1 MKKLRLFSEFMT
13 SQIGKQV
20 IKIHILPNISRSKD
34 NQTMNLTWEMFF
46 WINHLA
52 THQVICIR
60 YFLYILIMLNLTFLK
75 CFLKTFQTFLKSF
88 KTLCSWLRDNFSFAL
103 CTLNND
109 FEDSPFIAQK
119 RYFCPK
125 KHRQPKLRA
134 LQLHFL
140 T

>member
-13 SQIGKQV
+13 SQTGKQV

-88 KTLCSWLRDNFSFAL
+88 KHYVHDCLIIFHLLSAL
-103 CTLNND
+103 WTMILKIVL
-109 FEDSPFIAQK
+109 SLLKKGISVQK
-119 RYFCPK
+119 NTAN
-125 KHRQPKLRA
+125 QN
-134 LQLHFL
+134 
-140 T
+140 